1 MDRTDLK
8 TIAQWAQGRVVAGNA
23 TLSVETICTD
33 SRKLEP
39 ADLFLA
45 LRGENFDGHDFVAN
59 AARRGAAGA
68 VVDKVPG
75 GLPENFAIIEV
86 GDTLTA
92 LQGIAGTYRR
102 GLPLQVVTITGS
114 NGKTSTKDLTAAV
127 LGQHFQVTRT
137 EGNLNNHVGLPLTLL
152 RARSSDQI
160 GIFEVGMNHPGE
172 IAPLAALAAPDI
184 AIITNIGI
192 AHIEYLGSREA
203 IAQEKGM
210 LAEALLPSGTVI
222 LSAEDEF
229 SPSIAARTKADAI
242 YCGIDCG
249 EIRATHL
256 RQDFTG
262 MKFRLCADQR
272 CVDAELPVPGVHM
285 VRNALLAVA
294 AGRCFGLSLEECAE
308 GLRKLHLTGRRLET
322 KLIRGIHILDDTYN
336 ANTDSMSVA
345 LQTLAQMPAP
355 GRRIAVL
362 GRMSEL
368 GVESEPGHR
377 NVGRLAA
384 QLGIDCVIDV
394 GPEPAWIAE
403 EAARGGVSKVLQ
415 LATVEEAVA
424 KLHELARPED
434 VVLIKGSRVA
444 RMERI
449 VEGFQTP

>member
-1 MDRTDLK
+1 
-8 TIAQWAQGRVVAGNA
+8 
-23 TLSVETICTD
+23 
-33 SRKLEP
+33 
-39 ADLFLA
+39 
-45 LRGENFDGHDFVAN
+45 
-59 AARRGAAGA
+59 
-68 VVDKVPG
+68 
-75 GLPENFAIIEV
+75 
-86 GDTLTA
+86 
-92 LQGIAGTYRR
+92 
-102 GLPLQVVTITGS
+102 
-114 NGKTSTKDLTAAV
+114 V
-127 LGQHFQVTRT
+127 LGEHFQVTRT
-137 EGNLNNHVGLPLTLL
+137 QGNLNNHIGLPLTLL

-160 GIFEVGMNHPGE
+160 GVFEIGMNHPGE

-203 IAQEKGM
+203 IAREKGM

-229 SPSIAARTKADAI
+229 SASIAARTKADAI

-249 EIRATHL
+249 EIRATDL
-256 RQDFTG
+256 RQDFAG
-262 MKFRLCADQR
+262 MKFRLCAEQR

-424 KLHELARPED
+424 TLHELARPQD
-434 VVLIKGSRVA
+434 VVLIKGSRAA

-449 VEGFQTP
+449 VEGFQAP